1 MPRSDFWSGLV
12 VAGFGALALLWMI
25 PNYAG
30 TNPFAQMPPGL
41 VPSLGA
47 WLMIICGVI
56 VALKGLVAMLR
67 QGVAPITGDLHW
79 GAIGWAAWPFLYV
92 AVAIWFM
99 TFIKLTWF
107 GAFLIGGMLIL
118 LGERRWYM
126 ILGCSIVPVALLYIL
141 SVYMMRVGVV

>member
-1 MPRSDFWSGLV
+1 MPRSDFWSGV
-12 VAGFGALALLWMI
+12 AVAGFGLLALFWMI

-41 VPSLGA
+41 VPSIGA
-47 WLMIICGVI
+47 WLMVVCGGI
-56 VALKGLVAMLR
+56 VAVKGLVQMLR
-67 QGVAPITGDLHW
+67 DRVGPLTGDLHW
-79 GAIGWAAWPFLYV
+79 DAVAWAAWPFAYV

-107 GAFLIGGMLIL
+107 GPILIGVMLFL

-126 ILGCSIVPVALLYIL
+126 ILGCSVVPVVLLYIL

>member
-1 MPRSDFWSGLV
+1 MPRTDFWSGLV
-12 VAGFGALALLWMI
+12 VAIFGLVTIFWVI

-30 TNPFAQMPPGL
+30 SNPFAQMPPEL
-41 VPSLGA
+41 VPSIGA
-47 WLMIICGVI
+47 WIMVICGVLI
-56 VALKGLVAMLR
+56 ALKGFVQMIREGL
-67 QGVAPITGDLHW
+67 APFRATVSW
-79 GAIGWAAWPFLYV
+79 AAIGWAAWPFAYV

-107 GAFLIGGMLIL
+107 GIPLIAGMLIL

-126 ILGCSIVPVALLYIL
+126 LLGCSVVPVVMLYIL